1 MGSLRS
7 QFLIPLAATLIL
19 VCAVLAVV
27 SWTMADYYARR
38 SIRSRLQSVVNL
50 CRAAPFPLTETVLR
64 QMRDLSG
71 VELVL
76 LDASSLANGGTS
88 PKNTVWT
95 FPKNTDLLFESPAI
109 EAIAAAAD
117 PSQEL
122 PLQSIRIGAR
132 RFDALVDQVRTGS
145 TSNPSN
151 RLVVLIDASERQ
163 RAAQQAFWMPALAGI
178 LSTVGL
184 AFVATSIASRMVRR
198 LERLERQVDSI
209 ATGNYDIAAVEG
221 TPDDAIARL
230 AKSVNKMSQQLER
243 AQSEIVRAE
252 RFRMI
257 NLLGSGMAHQLRN
270 SLGGAVL
277 LLQTVLRRHASDK
290 NYQEPDEELSMA
302 LNQLRLAEESI
313 RRLMTMSKSGV
324 HSTDRPMSIQAIHR
338 SLEEYLGSLAEH
350 HGVQLSW
357 HSTPDDATR
366 PAGQNTAD
374 QCVVQRGETT
384 VGAILNLIIN
394 AIEAAG
400 KGGRVECVYDPMLPT
415 TSTPP
420 SPALNVH
427 RWRIRDNGPGPPSS
441 IADQILEPFV
451 TSKPEGVGLGLPTTA
466 RSAEQM
472 GGSLTWTR
480 RDAWTEFV
488 FEIQEPPTP

>member
-1 MGSLRS
+1 MATGSLRS

-38 SIRSRLQSVVNL
+38 SIRTRLQSVVDL
-50 CRAAPFPLTETVLR
+50 CRAAPFPLTESVLR

-71 VELVL
+71 VELML
-76 LDASSLANGGTS
+76 LDTSSLSTVGTM
-88 PKNTVWT
+88 PKNSS
-95 FPKNTDLLFESPAI
+95 LLFHGPAI
-109 EAIAAAAD
+109 GALALAPD
-117 PSQEL
+117 PANEL
-122 PLQSIRIGAR
+122 PLQSIQVGNQRY
-132 RFDALVDQVRTGS
+132 DALVAQVLADLNG
-145 TSNPSN
+145 TSNS
-151 RLVVLIDASERQ
+151 RLVALIDASERQ
-163 RAAQQAFWMPALAGI
+163 RVAQQAFWMPALTGI
-178 LSTVGL
+178 LSTVAL

-198 LERLERQVDSI
+198 LERLETQVDAI
-209 ATGNYDIAAVEG
+209 AMGDYNTAAVEG

-243 AQSEIVRAE
+243 AQKEIVRAE

-270 SLGGAVL
+270 NLGGAVL
-277 LLQTVLRRHASDK
+277 LLQTVLRRHAADK

-302 LNQLRLAEESI
+302 LNQMRLAEESI

-324 HSTDRPMSIQAIHR
+324 HATDRPMSVQTIHR
-338 SLEEYLGSLAEH
+338 SLSEYLGSLAEH
-350 HGVQLSW
+350 HGVQLAW
-357 HSTPDDATR
+357 QCRLEDANR
-366 PAGQNTAD
+366 E
-374 QCVVQRGETT
+374 VQRGETT

-400 KGGRVECVYDPMLPT
+400 IDGHVECIYDSPSIPSAAPSRDAHSMLIH
-415 TSTPP
+415 
-420 SPALNVH
+420 H
-427 RWRIRDNGPGPPSS
+427 RWRIRDDGPGPPTS

-466 RSAEQM
+466 RIAEQM

-488 FEIQEPPTP
+488 FEIQEPPSP